1 MPVITDFPITVDI
14 GPWMKFSKELFEV
27 LKAEN
32 ALMAGM
38 TFGEA
43 AAALGYKFVSG
54 VGWVKNI
61 SITTEVVTTGATAT
75 EALLGASTATA
86 TETVTGTIV
95 LTETANGGALAMGL
109 GSMATALGA
118 VCLVGAAGFCLGDV
132 IGDTIDKAFPEFFN
146 GLFST
151 VSELLTGS
159 ETGLAFLFDTQGT
172 CYLPQI
178 LQQAV
183 KEYVEEQ
190 VSKYP
195 ASTGSFSI
203 TVKDVLL
210 ADGAVGEVIIPYKQL
225 NIGDSISDNYYTSD
239 KNSNAIVT
247 NIICDTPV
255 YAFCRYCY
263 IGSTLLIFIELLSNS
278 PFTIQL
284 SDTTINHQS
293 GTYYGVKYDDN
304 QEQVIYDF
312 DVYRAYLNISNP
324 CTLEVLDEMT
334 IPAVLYPATNS
345 HNSQTLSNIIFPK
358 ILKNAKESN
367 GQSSGQSIAPKLE
380 PYELPVRPKITV
392 EKETWIEIPLPE
404 PLPDTSTLPNT
415 IPQVEPEPT
424 PSIEKIPLPVP
435 IIQPTETPTPSPEI
449 DPSVDPS
456 PKPSVTPVPTPP
468 PPDTGETPIPPLP
481 IIPPISS
488 QSAGLLHVYNPTTD
502 EINEF
507 GKWLWTTFSGDLIDT
522 IGKLFNNPMDAVIG
536 LHELYCTPI
545 TGDETTIKAGFLD
558 SDVTSRLVTKRYVEI
573 NCNAIAIPE
582 YWGNYLDY
590 APYTKV
596 HCYLPFIGI
605 VELNPND
612 IIGHGVQVVYKVDTY
627 NGSCIAMIIT
637 AKNSS
642 ESVKYQFSGN
652 CAVEVP
658 ITSGMK
664 SALQS
669 ALIGAGTCAIGAVAG
684 GVVAGATVS
693 SGVVGAS
700 AAKGASQRGLNS
712 SNSVS
717 HSGSFGS
724 SFGAMGIKKPYFIVE
739 RPVQK
744 VVPNYNEK
752 YGYPAHKMVTIGDC
766 SGYLRCRD
774 FEFKSTTAT
783 EEEKKLIE
791 DLLQK
796 GVYV

>member
-1 MPVITDFPITVDI
+1 MPVISKFPITVDI
-14 GPWMKFSKELFEV
+14 GPWMKFSKELFEL
-27 LKAEN
+27 LKTEN

-43 AAALGYKFVSG
+43 ATALGYKFVSG
-54 VGWVKNI
+54 IGWVKNV
-61 SITTEVVTTGATAT
+61 SVTTEVVAQGATAT

-95 LTETANGGALAMGL
+95 LTETASGGASAMGL
-109 GSMATALGA
+109 GTMAVELAA
-118 VCLVGAAGFCLGDV
+118 ICLVGAAGFCLGNA
-132 IGDTIDKAFPEFFN
+132 IGDTIDREYPEFFD
-146 GLFST
+146 GLFKSISVT
-151 VSELLTGS
+151 LTGT
-159 ETGLAFLFDTQGT
+159 ETGLAFLFDSDGYAYAPEV
-172 CYLPQI
+172 CKK
-178 LQQAV
+178 AV
-183 KEYVEEQ
+183 VEYVEPIINVLNGEYA
-190 VSKYP
+190 VTVDSYTVPFKRLSVGDVFC
-195 ASTGSFSI
+195 ASDYETWDS
-203 TVKDVLL
+203 TVL
-210 ADGAVGEVIIPYKQL
+210 EI
-225 NIGDSISDNYYTSD
+225 
-239 KNSNAIVT
+239 NST
-247 NIICDTPV
+247 TPV
-255 YAFCRYCY
+255 YVTTWVGTNGLFYYYMCSKEKFTITYKSMN
-263 IGSTLLIFIELLSNS
+263 STRTSSSATSFGGKTNSNSAINNIERITIPLVKGLPYSTDTSSHAELL
-278 PFTIQL
+278 
-284 SDTTINHQS
+284 
-293 GTYYGVKYDDN
+293 YDK
-304 QEQVIYDF
+304 IIG
-312 DVYRAYLNISNP
+312 RTAS
-324 CTLEVLDEMT
+324 TK
-334 IPAVLYPATNS
+334 PA
-345 HNSQTLSNIIFPK
+345 PK
-358 ILKNAKESN
+358 P
-367 GQSSGQSIAPKLE
+367 APKLE
-380 PYELPVRPKITV
+380 PYEVPAKPKIKV
-392 EKETWIEIPLPE
+392 QPLPDSEPETWTRIPLPE
-404 PLPDTSTLPNT
+404 PLPDSKTLPKT
-415 IPQVEPEPT
+415 IPKIEPEESPA
-424 PSIEKIPLPVP
+424 PERLPAPV
-435 IIQPTETPTPSPEI
+435 ITTQPTETPTPSPEI
-449 DPSVDPS
+449 DPSVNPS

-468 PPDTGETPIPPLP
+468 PPDAGETPIPPLP
-481 IIPPISS
+481 IIPPISP
-488 QSAGLLHVYNPTTD
+488 QSAGLLHVYNPTTN

-545 TGDETTIKAGFLD
+545 TGDSTTIKAGFLD

-596 HCYLPFIGI
+596 HCYLPFIGV

-612 IIGHGVQVVYKVDTY
+612 IIGHGVQVVYRVDTY

-664 SALQS
+664 SAVQS

-700 AAKGASQRGLNS
+700 AARGASQRGLNS